1 MLASHSVWLNSSWS
15 QLAVRGETFNVFFLL
30 FVVLFCETCHT
41 PAASMLMS
49 QTAAAVYKLTATFF
63 FRLCSLARLFKQRLY
78 LSSLHVRTCWT
89 GSLMLK
95 LEVYFKMDEQ
105 DFGPELLAIQLPCRG
120 RISDSFSK
128 YFSSWLFLIHKI
140 WRYSSCFC
148 FMSEK
153 QSITLTR

>member
-1 MLASHSVWLNSSWS
+1 MVWLNSSWS
-15 QLAVRGETFNVFFLL
+15 QLAARGETFNVFFLL
-30 FVVLFCETCHT
+30 FVVLFCETCHSCSIN
-41 PAASMLMS
+41 ADVSDSSRCLQAHSH
-49 QTAAAVYKLTATFF
+49 FF
-63 FRLCSLARLFKQRLY
+63 FRLCPLARLFKQRLY

-95 LEVYFKMDEQ
+95 LEFYFKMDEQ
-105 DFGPELLAIQLPCRG
+105 DFGPELLAIQLPCRV

-140 WRYSSCFC
+140 WWYISCFC